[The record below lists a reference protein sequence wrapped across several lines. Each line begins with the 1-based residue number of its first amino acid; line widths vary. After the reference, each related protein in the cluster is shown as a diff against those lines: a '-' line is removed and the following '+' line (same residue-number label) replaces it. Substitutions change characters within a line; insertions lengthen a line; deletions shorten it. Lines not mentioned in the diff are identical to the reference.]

1 MTVADAAVILLNH
14 FAPEERGTTNS
25 STYPGRTEEVLNA
38 MNGALQEIFGQ
49 ASPWLRIE
57 ERGSVLNA
65 PATIPVTMTAGSTA
79 ATIASGD
86 WQAWFAGCT
95 IVIAGSDVENRI
107 LNDSSPAALKFAW
120 GGASGATSATVW
132 QDSVT
137 VAADV
142 MEVVEPVRVNRC
154 RIPPIAYGNAAM
166 VRSDDDFGFLRTRT
180 MPGASVAQNAATPLT
195 YAVETW
201 SPSDGL
207 APATR
212 IRLLPAAA
220 ATGTLD
226 YKAKLAPP
234 ALGSITSTGLLPLPL
249 QFVQS
254 IFLPVAR
261 QRLTACPFFQDTGRG
276 EEIGRAYKAALSLLT
291 SLNPRK
297 NAGTRMRPLY

>member
-1 MTVADAAVILLNH
+1 MTVAEAAVILLNH
-14 FAPEERGTTNS
+14 FAPEERATTNS
-25 STYPGRTEEVLNA
+25 VTYPGRTEEVLNA

-49 ASPWLRIE
+49 ASPWVRIE

-65 PATIPVTMTAGSTA
+65 PATIPITMTAGSTTG
-79 ATIASGD
+79 TIATND
-86 WQAWFAGCT
+86 WLAWFAGCT

-107 LNDSSPAALKFAW
+107 LNDSRTAVLKFAW
-120 GGASGATSATVW
+120 NGTSGATTATVYH
-132 QDSVT
+132 DSVT

-154 RIPPIAYGNAAM
+154 RISPLPYGNAAM

-180 MPGASVAQNAATPLT
+180 MPGAGVAQNAGVPAT

-201 SPSDGL
+201 SPSDVL

-220 ATGTLD
+220 AAGIID

-234 ALGSITSTGLLPLPL
+234 ALSSITSTALLPLPL

-254 IFLPVAR
+254 IFLPVAL
-261 QRLTACPFFQDTGRG
+261 QRLTACPFFQDTGRAD
-276 EEIGRAYKAALSLLT
+276 EISRAYKVAISLLT
-291 SLNPRK
+291 YLNPRK